1 MDPTAPISKALKR
14 LQRNVRRVEK
24 EIRCV
29 MEDEECGYT
38 VNRVEEWVR
47 GGCVRSRYRLEVD
60 MLKVQLS
67 DKMGDCDYVF
77 VGARNEE

>member
-14 LQRNVRRVEK
+14 LQRSVRRVEK
-24 EIRCV
+24 EIRSV

-38 VNRVEEWVR
+38 VNRVEEWVC

-67 DKMGDCDYVF
+67 DKMVDCDYVF
-77 VGARNEE
+77 VGARNDG